1 MGISWGALAGAFL
14 APFIYSLYWKGVTKA
29 AVLVNFLFG
38 SGIMVANMLARA
50 SFPTVLQSPINC
62 GAFAMFAGMIIVPVV
77 SLFTP
82 KPDKELVDSA
92 FACYEKET
100 EVPQKTALG
109 K

>member
-1 MGISWGALAGAFL
+1 M
-14 APFIYSLYWKGVTKA
+14 
-29 AVLVNFLFG
+29 
-38 SGIMVANMLARA
+38 
-50 SFPTVLQSPINC
+50 QSPINC